1 MQRFALTLAFLGAV
15 AAWGGIAR
23 ADDLSDFE
31 TARRAYRAGDYARA
45 ARGFDALVGG
55 VVPRTRNPVIRIES
69 RKYLGASY
77 LFLGKKAEAR
87 AQFRALLEED
97 ENYVLDPVSFPKAVN
112 DVFGEV
118 KNEFASELE
127 RRRAEQ
133 AKKEQAAREQE
144 MAGLIAQQERIR
156 RLEELAMTE
165 TVEQRNSRW
174 LAAFPFGVGQFRNGH
189 KRGGSW
195 FATLQSAFLVASIG
209 TFLGH
214 NSLRTT
220 SVAPE
225 RIDDAQKAERILRI
239 SNWVSV
245 GALVGTYLG
254 SVIDAELRFQPTIEK
269 TRTRELPPDLRSRK
283 LRFGLALGGGSL
295 RLDF

>member
-1 MQRFALTLAFLGAV
+1 MLRFAWALAFLCAV
-15 AAWGGIAR
+15 ASGGRTAH

-45 ARGFDALVGG
+45 ARGFEALVGG
-55 VVPRTRNPVIRIES
+55 VVPKTRNPVIRIES

-77 LFLGKKAEAR
+77 LFLGKKTEAR

-112 DVFGEV
+112 DVFADV
-118 KNEFASELE
+118 KTDFAAELE
-127 RRRAEQ
+127 RKRAAQ
-133 AKKEQAAREQE
+133 AERERAAREQE

-165 TVEQRNSRW
+165 TVEERNSRW
-174 LAAFPFGVGQFRNGH
+174 IAALPFGVGQFRNGH
-189 KRGGSW
+189 KRGGIW
-195 FATLQSAFLVASIG
+195 FATLQSAFLVASVG

-214 NSLRTT
+214 NSLRGAT
-220 SVAPE
+220 VAPD
-225 RIDDAQKAERILRI
+225 RIADARKAEKILRI

-254 SVIDAELRFQPTIEK
+254 SVIDAELRFKPTIEK
-269 TRTRELPPDLRSRK
+269 TRKRELPPDLRSRR